1 MWKYSHD
8 AFSFTWGRW
17 LPAAAIQALNQE
29 SLEELYNT
37 VTQSKRSLS
46 LNEELLQNISLT
58 TVDLDMIK
66 KSDSDL
72 TQKDFYL
79 VFWLY
84 WDWNKN
90 ESPPAWLSWM
100 QLT

>member
-1 MWKYSHD
+1 M
-8 AFSFTWGRW
+8 
-17 LPAAAIQALNQE
+17 
-29 SLEELYNT
+29 
-37 VTQSKRSLS
+37 TQSKCSLS

-79 VFWLY
+79 AFWFY
-84 WDWNKN
+84 WDWNKISTSMT
-90 ESPPAWLSWM
+90 ELDATHLALLIAFKPHFCAFMCLIS
-100 QLT
+100 